1 MTVGDTAQ
9 PRRNGASK
17 ALRWILAL
25 LLAANLAVVAAIFG
39 KAPLASMGWSSTPPP
54 QRVDLARLPLPAI
67 TPLPNDVA
75 PSALA
80 SESAAPPK
88 ADLLHKDESA
98 LAVHVDPNLPIAA
111 EPQLP
116 VPADVS
122 ADIEPSDAAP
132 AGEGEAGKEEA
143 GKGEAAPGVDR
154 RPAIDAEEEQT
165 LACIVLGPF
174 TNEAVAQ
181 AAIERVERAGG
192 APQLQTEAI
201 AAPPHYLV
209 YVEPA
214 IAKDVAV
221 RNWQALRSQ
230 AIDAFVI
237 PSGELENGVSVGLF
251 KVRELAQAQRERVS
265 QLGYSVKMRTVDR
278 SATVYRVVARNVRY
292 SALVEEPAAGGSRR
306 REVTLDRD
314 TPHRACEEADSR
326 ST

>member
-9 PRRNGASK
+9 PRRYGASK
-17 ALRWILAL
+17 ALRWVLAL
-25 LLAANLAVVAAIFG
+25 LLAANVVVVAAIFG
-39 KAPLASMGWSSTPPP
+39 IVPLALMGWSSTPPP
-54 QRVDLARLPLPAI
+54 HRVDLARLPLPAI

-80 SESAAPPK
+80 SEPAAPPK
-88 ADLLHKDESA
+88 ADLSHEDESA
-98 LAVHVDPNLPIAA
+98 LAVHVDPNLPTAA

-122 ADIEPSDAAP
+122 ADIEPSNAAP

-143 GKGEAAPGVDR
+143 GKEEAAP
-154 RPAIDAEEEQT
+154 ALAAEEEQT

-278 SATVYRVVARNVRY
+278 SATVYRVVARNVRA

-306 REVTLDRD
+306 REVALDRD
-314 TPHRACEEADSR
+314 TPHRACKEADSR